1 MLRPIGDLSRC
12 EVLMSIRMKSM
23 SLVLVVAALLA
34 VIASV
39 LVVAIVL
46 RRFNE
51 LERSLAERELDS
63 VTETVSAMLKAQRN
77 VALQW
82 SNWNDAYTFVKQ
94 PDQAFIT
101 ANLVTGSVRDSHVT
115 TIAYLDFNGRMLGGV
130 TTRAVDQPLFPAN
143 LFALAPNLLSEIKA
157 SHEQV
162 GLIAN
167 DGIIYALA
175 LMPVL
180 DTDGKGDPRGACMLL
195 RELDR
200 SALTEFAAALRVS
213 LTLTLPVPGQAPR
226 SIEMVSDDG
235 MVGRVLLP
243 GLDGRPAAQAVI
255 ELPRP
260 VDALA
265 RRTMRELV
273 VAGIA
278 ALFVFTG
285 ILLLILEK
293 TVLRRIVRLGREV
306 GAQEKDPSL
315 RITIDGSDELA
326 YLAGVVD
333 RTVARQRETAYRAEA
348 SQQRYR
354 MLFQRSADP
363 ILVVDG
369 DTILDVNRAA
379 ARLFGAPSRQVLI
392 DTPFSKLVDGSTRLT
407 PAQGNDSGSGTRRSA
422 VPRAGK
428 TASDKLSEWT
438 MFALDGRVIEAE
450 VREAVLE
457 IDGRE
462 AVQVLIRDV
471 TERRTAEAERRL
483 LAGLIEATTDC
494 VVVADARGR
503 TAFLNTAA
511 RRMLSLPADEVLAKV
526 PIETFFSESS
536 RLNQATLAQPSA
548 RNQGVWRGETE
559 LIGRDGRLVPAS
571 QVLIAVCDD
580 TGAITH
586 MGSLL
591 RDITVE
597 RERESQ
603 LVHARRAAEE
613 AVRTKSS
620 FLAIMSHELRTPL
633 NGVIGMTSLL
643 QESDLPHEHA
653 ELVDAIKMCADNLL
667 ALIND
672 ILDLSKIE
680 AGGLDLENIRFD
692 VRELVES
699 AVMIVA
705 EQAMTKGLE
714 IGCLVGSGVPE
725 QVQGDPT
732 RLRQVLVNLLGNA
745 VKFTERG
752 DVLVSVSHHSPQEG
766 DVDGSLRLSFAVKDT
781 GIGIPAEI
789 VPRLFKPF
797 VQGDDSTTRKH
808 GGTGLGLAI
817 SQRLVNCM
825 GGSITVSSMID
836 HGSTFTFTVS
846 LPVVRAASG
855 EHRPD
860 LSKTT
865 VLIVDPNPTSRQIA
879 STMLAAWGARTI
891 EVPGIRQAIDAIR
904 SGRIAVVLTA
914 QHLADGDARELV
926 LAIRSEKIGTRVGI
940 ALLVPLFLRHKEQV
954 LAATGAN
961 ALVVKPLRSSGLLDT
976 VAHLIAEVPMSMP
989 VVAAVRGK
997 GLAGKRVLV
1006 VEDNA
1011 TNRMLALRILEVLG
1025 LKSSA
1030 VSSGE
1035 EALDTLAVETFD
1047 LVLMDCQ
1054 MPELD
1059 GLEAT
1064 KLFREREARET
1075 ALMRR
1080 VDAGHLNQRACIV
1093 AITAHAMAGDRE
1105 RCLASGMDDYL
1116 AKPYTIDDLRKMLEK
1131 WIG

>member
-1 MLRPIGDLSRC
+1 MT
-12 EVLMSIRMKSM
+12 IRMKSM
-23 SLVLVVAALLA
+23 SLVLLVAALLA

-51 LERSLAERELDS
+51 LERTLADRELDS
-63 VTETVSAMLKAQRN
+63 VTETVSGMLKAQRN

-82 SNWNDAYTFVKQ
+82 SNWTDAYAYSQQ
-94 PDQAFIT
+94 PDPAF
-101 ANLVTGSVRDSHVT
+101 AAKNLLPSAVQDSHVT
-115 TIAYLDFNGRMLGGV
+115 TIAYLDLNGRIQGG
-130 TTRAVDQPLFPAN
+130 TTSRGADQPLYPAN
-143 LFALAPNLLSEIKA
+143 IFTLAPNILHEIKA
-157 SHEQV
+157 NHEQV
-162 GLIAN
+162 GLVAI

-175 LMPVL
+175 LMPVH
-180 DTDGKGDPRGACMLL
+180 DSDGKGEPHGCCMLL
-195 RELDR
+195 RELDH
-200 SALTEFAAALRVS
+200 SALSEFSASLRVP
-213 LTLTLPVPGQAPR
+213 LTLTLPAPGQAPR
-226 SIEMVSDDG
+226 SIEMINDDG

-243 GLDGRPAAQAVI
+243 GLDGRVAAQAVI

-285 ILLLILEK
+285 ILLWLLES

-315 RITIDGSDELA
+315 RITIDGSDEVA

-333 RTVARQRETAYRAEA
+333 RTVARQRESAFRAEA
-348 SQQRYR
+348 NQQRYR

-369 DTILDVNRAA
+369 DTILDANRAA
-379 ARLFGAPSRQVLI
+379 ARLFGAPSRKVLI
-392 DTPFSKLVDGSTRLT
+392 ETPFSKLVDGSSRMS
-407 PAQGNDSGSGTRRSA
+407 PSHGSEVGSGTRRST

-428 TASDKLSEWT
+428 TSSDKLSEWT

-457 IDGRE
+457 LDGRE

-511 RRMLSLPADEVLAKV
+511 RRMLALPADEVLAKV

-536 RLNQATLAQPSA
+536 RLSQTTLALPSA

-559 LIGRDGRLVPAS
+559 LIGRDGRVIPAS

-580 TGAITH
+580 TGTLTH

-653 ELVDAIKMCADNLL
+653 ELVDTIKMCADNLL

-680 AGGLDLENIRFD
+680 AGGLELESIRFD
-692 VRELVES
+692 LRELVES

-714 IGCLVGSGVPE
+714 IGCMVGSGVPE
-725 QVQGDPT
+725 LVQGDPT

-752 DVLVSVSHHSPQEG
+752 DVLVTVNHHSPQEG
-766 DVDGSLRLSFAVKDT
+766 DVAGSLRLSFAVKDT

-817 SQRLVNCM
+817 SQRLVHCM
-825 GGSITVSSMID
+825 GGNISVSSMIEV
-836 HGSTFTFTVS
+836 GSTFTFTVS
-846 LPVVRAASG
+846 LPVVRPASG

-879 STMLAAWGARTI
+879 SAMLAAWGGRTI
-891 EVPGIRQAIDAIR
+891 EVASIRQALDAMR
-904 SGRIAVVLTA
+904 SGRISVVLTA
-914 QHLADGDARELV
+914 QYLADGDARELV
-926 LAIRSEKIGTRVGI
+926 LAIRAERAGERVGI
-940 ALLVPLFLRHKEQV
+940 ALMAPIFLRHKEQV
-954 LAATGAN
+954 LATAGAN
-961 ALVVKPLRSSGLLDT
+961 ALVMKPLRSSGLLDAI
-976 VAHLIAEVPMSMP
+976 AHLIAEVPMSMP

-1025 LKSSA
+1025 LKSTA

-1035 EALDTLAVETFD
+1035 DALDTLAVETFD

-1059 GLEAT
+1059 GIEAT

-1080 VDAGHLNQRACIV
+1080 VDAGHINPRACIV
-1093 AITAHAMAGDRE
+1093 AITAHAMSGDRE
-1105 RCLASGMDDYL
+1105 RCLAAGMDDYL

>member
-1 MLRPIGDLSRC
+1 MT
-12 EVLMSIRMKSM
+12 IRSKSM
-23 SLVLVVAALLA
+23 SLVLMVAALLA

-51 LERSLAERELDS
+51 LERTLAERELDS
-63 VTETVSAMLKAQRN
+63 VTETVTAMLKAQRT
-77 VALQW
+77 VTLQW
-82 SNWNDAYTFVKQ
+82 SNWTDAYHYFQQ
-94 PDQAFIT
+94 PDPAF
-101 ANLVTGSVRDSHVT
+101 AAQYFVPSSARDSQVT
-115 TIAYLDFNGRMLGGV
+115 TIAYLDFNGRMVGGAS
-130 TTRAVDQPLFPAN
+130 TRAADQPLFPAN
-143 LFALAPNLLSEIKA
+143 LFTLAPNLLTEIKA
-157 SHEQV
+157 NREQV

-167 DGIIYALA
+167 DGLIFALT
-175 LMPVL
+175 LLPVL
-180 DTDGKGDPRGACMLL
+180 DSDGKGEPHGACMLL

-200 SALTEFAAALRVS
+200 SALSEFSNSLRVS
-213 LTLTLPVPGQAPR
+213 LTLSLPTPGQESR
-226 SIEMVSDDG
+226 SIEMVSDER
-235 MVGRVLLP
+235 MIGRVLLP
-243 GLDGRPAAQAVI
+243 GLDGRIAAQAVI
-255 ELPRP
+255 DLPRP

-273 VAGIA
+273 IAGIA
-278 ALFVFTG
+278 ALFIFTG
-285 ILLLILEK
+285 LLLWLLEN

-306 GAQEKDPSL
+306 GAQEKDPSQ
-315 RITIDGSDELA
+315 RITIDGNDELA

-333 RTVARQRETAYRAEA
+333 RTMARQRETAFRAEA
-348 SQQRYR
+348 HQQRYR

-369 DTILDVNRAA
+369 DVILDVNRAA
-379 ARLFGAPSRQVLI
+379 ARLFGAPSRKVLI
-392 DTPFSKLVDGSTRLT
+392 DTPFSKLVDGSTRMS
-407 PAQGNDSGSGTRRSA
+407 PARGNESGSGSRRSS

-428 TASDKLSEWT
+428 TSSDKLSEWT
-438 MFALDGRVIEAE
+438 MFALDGRVIQAE

-457 IDGRE
+457 IEGRE

-471 TERRTAEAERRL
+471 TERRTADAERRL

-494 VVVADARGR
+494 VVVGDARGR

-511 RRMLSLPADEVLAKV
+511 RRMLAMPTDEVMTKV

-536 RLNQATLAQPSA
+536 RMNQATLAQPSA
-548 RNQGVWRGETE
+548 RSQGVWRGETE

-580 TGAITH
+580 TGAVTH

-597 RERESQ
+597 RDRESQ
-603 LVHARRAAEE
+603 LVHARRAAED
-613 AVRTKSS
+613 AVRAKSS

-653 ELVDAIKMCADNLL
+653 ELVDTIKMCADNLL

-680 AGGLDLENIRFD
+680 AGGLELESIRFD

-752 DVLVSVSHHSPQEG
+752 DVLVSVNHHSPREG
-766 DVDGSLRLSFAVKDT
+766 DSEGSLRLSFAVKDT

-825 GGSITVSSMID
+825 GGAISVSSVLD
-836 HGSTFTFTVS
+836 QGSTFTFTVS
-846 LPVVRAASG
+846 LPVVRLASG
-855 EHRPD
+855 VHHPD
-860 LSKTT
+860 FSKTT
-865 VLIVDPNPTSRQIA
+865 VLVVDPNPTARQIA
-879 STMLAAWGARTI
+879 STMLAAWGGRTI
-891 EVPGIRQAIDAIR
+891 EASSIRQAMEAIR

-926 LAIRSEKIGTRVGI
+926 LAIRSEKVGARVGI
-940 ALLVPLFLRHKEQV
+940 ALLVPIFLRHKEKV
-954 LAATGAN
+954 LATTGAN

-976 VAHLIAEVPMSMP
+976 VAHLVAEVPMLMP
-989 VVAAVRGK
+989 VMTAVRGK
-997 GLAGKRVLV
+997 GLTGKRVLV

-1025 LKSSA
+1025 LRSSA

-1059 GLEAT
+1059 GIEAT

-1075 ALMRR
+1075 SLMRR
-1080 VDAGHLNQRACIV
+1080 MNAGHLNQRACIV

-1105 RCLASGMDDYL
+1105 RCLAAGMDDYL